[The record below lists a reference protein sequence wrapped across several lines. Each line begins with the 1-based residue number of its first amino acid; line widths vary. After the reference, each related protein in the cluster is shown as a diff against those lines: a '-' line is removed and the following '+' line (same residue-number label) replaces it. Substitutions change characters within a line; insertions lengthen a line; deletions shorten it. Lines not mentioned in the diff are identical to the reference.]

1 MSEPQSPTLGATFA
15 RVANSVMSSLKG
27 GPIPLP
33 TEAEIEA
40 QAIREREASR
50 REAERIL
57 TQEAVQRRAM
67 EERILA
73 MKSVSQTSLPPPQ
86 NPSAAAITPTGSPRK
101 DKDDGTP
108 SWWSATKSRLT
119 PTKDLTPAQQ
129 IIQETK
135 VKNKTEEKK
144 LHKERKRATMDPTLN
159 LNIPQQQPTSRASS
173 APSSP
178 GAISN
183 SNVSS
188 NPALGS
194 STTKLAVADR
204 ASSPNSAAASAS
216 KDSPPLYAKFD
227 STGRL
232 DIPETLLAIARRFE
246 KLERWTVGHVRAL
259 EDRVG
264 DIEKWLVDKEEARQK
279 SEEGYQKEKE
289 SWASRSDL
297 QRISSEVSVVKG
309 SLSEVKARI
318 SEMGRTTGTTT
329 MTYKPA
335 SGSSGSYTPSP
346 AQPPPPISAAASE
359 ETTSSISSRSRL
371 PYPTGDYASPGDF
384 GVSPPASPPPRV
396 RSPPTRSSFVSAL
409 TTASVT
415 SSGLSAP
422 ESSTENKEGKPAPRR
437 QSVSPT
443 PRKRYT
449 VALGGPLTSPLEQ
462 LAKDFDPSQP
472 SDRSDE
478 GGFFSSAVPDS
489 PPLHAREDT
498 IGGTPINL
506 SRLDSISPQQMTSA
520 SNISAPTDGT
530 ASSNRTRA
538 QSSYGTPAGW
548 NAAKLQSTTP
558 PLRTRRKSGGSADAS
573 IATGG
578 LDTGRPTTTTTAAA
592 GTGKF
597 VDPLIVRK
605 KEKEGVVSPR
615 TPVGGR
621 GRTVGELAAFFD
633 GEK

>member
-1 MSEPQSPTLGATFA
+1 
-15 RVANSVMSSLKG
+15 MSSLKG

-57 TQEAVQRRAM
+57 TQEAEQRRAM
-67 EERILA
+67 EGRILA

-86 NPSAAAITPTGSPRK
+86 NPSAATTTPTGSPRR

-108 SWWSATKSRLT
+108 GWWSTAKARLT
-119 PTKDLTPAQQ
+119 PTKELTPAQQ

-135 VKNKTEEKK
+135 VKNKTEEKGHKK
-144 LHKERKRATMDPTLN
+144 LEKGKKRATMDPNLN
-159 LNIPQQQPTSRASS
+159 LNIPQQPPTSRPSS

-178 GAISN
+178 GALSN

-188 NPALGS
+188 NPGFGS
-194 STTKLAVADR
+194 STTKLAVTDR
-204 ASSPNSAAASAS
+204 ASSPNSAVANAS

-227 STGRL
+227 PTGRL
-232 DIPETLLAIARRFE
+232 DIPDTLLAIARRFE

-279 SEEGYQKEKE
+279 SEEEYKKEKE
-289 SWASRSDL
+289 GWILRSDL
-297 QRISSEVSVVKG
+297 ERVSSEVSAVKG
-309 SLSEVKARI
+309 SLSEVKARM
-318 SEMGRTTGTTT
+318 SEMGRTTAPT
-329 MTYKPA
+329 MMAYKPA
-335 SGSSGSYTPSP
+335 AGSYTPSP
-346 AQPPPPISAAASE
+346 AQPPPPISAATSE
-359 ETTSSISSRSRL
+359 EAVSSISSRSRL

-384 GVSPPASPPPRV
+384 GFSPPASPPPRV
-396 RSPPTRSSFVSAL
+396 RSPPTRSSFAGAL
-409 TTASVT
+409 TTPSVT

-462 LAKDFDPSQP
+462 LAKDFDPSHP

-506 SRLDSISPQQMTSA
+506 SRLDSISSPQQQ
-520 SNISAPTDGT
+520 IST
-530 ASSNRTRA
+530 ASSLNASTDASANSNRTRA
-538 QSSYGTPAGW
+538 QSSYGAPAGW
-548 NAAKLQSTTP
+548 NATKLQSATP
-558 PLRTRRKSGGSADAS
+558 PLRMRRKSGGSADAS
-573 IATGG
+573 VVGTGG
-578 LDTGRPTTTTTAAA
+578 LDAGKPTTTTTTT

-597 VDPLIVRK
+597 VDPLLVRK
-605 KEKEGVVSPR
+605 KERDGIVSPR
-615 TPVGGR
+615 TPIGGR

-633 GEK
+633 GDK

>member
-1 MSEPQSPTLGATFA
+1 
-15 RVANSVMSSLKG
+15 MSSLKG

-57 TQEAVQRRAM
+57 TQEASQRRAM

-73 MKSVSQTSLPPPQ
+73 MKSVSQASLPPPQ
-86 NPSAAAITPTGSPRK
+86 NSSAAAITPTGSPHR
-101 DKDDGTP
+101 DKDDGVP
-108 SWWSATKSRLT
+108 GWWSTAKARLT
-119 PTKDLTPAQQ
+119 PTKELTPAQQ
-129 IIQETK
+129 IVQETK
-135 VKNKTEEKK
+135 VKNKSEEKVLK
-144 LHKERKRATMDPTLN
+144 KRERKRATMDPNLN
-159 LNIPQQQPTSRASS
+159 LGIPEQPPTSRPSS

-188 NPALGS
+188 NPAMGS
-194 STTKLAVADR
+194 STTKLAMLDR
-204 ASSPNSAAASAS
+204 ATSPNSGVANTS

-246 KLERWTVGHVRAL
+246 KLERWAVGHVRAL

-264 DIEKWLVDKEEARQK
+264 DVEKWLVDKEEARQK
-279 SEEGYQKEKE
+279 SEEEYKNEKE
-289 SWASRSDL
+289 SWVSRSDL
-297 QRISSEVSVVKG
+297 EHVSSEVSAVKEG
-309 SLSEVKARI
+309 LSGVKAQVL
-318 SEMGRTTGTTT
+318 EMGRTAGMTT
-329 MTYKPA
+329 MMYKPA

-346 AQPPPPISAAASE
+346 AQPPPPINAA
-359 ETTSSISSRSRL
+359 TSDEAISSTGSRSRL
-371 PYPTGDYASPGDF
+371 PYPTGDYASPGDL
-384 GVSPPASPPPRV
+384 GYSPPASPPPRV
-396 RSPPTRSSFVSAL
+396 RSPPTRSSFAGAL
-409 TTASVT
+409 TTPSVT

-422 ESSTENKEGKPAPRR
+422 EPSAEGKEGKTAPRR

-462 LAKDFDPSQP
+462 LAKDFDPSHP
-472 SDRSDE
+472 SDRSDNE

-506 SRLDSISPQQMTSA
+506 SRLDSISSPQQQNSA
-520 SNISAPTDGT
+520 SNDNPPTDGT
-530 ASSNRTRA
+530 ANSNRTRA
-538 QSSYGTPAGW
+538 QSSYGAPTGW
-548 NAAKLQSTTP
+548 SASKLQSTTP
-558 PLRTRRKSGGSADAS
+558 PLRTRRKSGGSADAGLG
-573 IATGG
+573 TGS
-578 LDTGRPTTTTTAAA
+578 LDPGKPTTSTTTATVAA
-592 GTGKF
+592 GKF
-597 VDPLIVRK
+597 VDPLLIRK
-605 KEKEGVVSPR
+605 KEKGGISSPR

>member
-1 MSEPQSPTLGATFA
+1 
-15 RVANSVMSSLKG
+15 MSSLKG

-73 MKSVSQTSLPPPQ
+73 MKSVSHTSLPPPQ
-86 NPSAAAITPTGSPRK
+86 NPSAAAITPTGSPLK

-108 SWWSATKSRLT
+108 GWWSTAKARLT
-119 PTKDLTPAQQ
+119 PTKELTPAQQ

-135 VKNKTEEKK
+135 VRNKVEDKEYKKREREK
-144 LHKERKRATMDPTLN
+144 RRATMDPNLN
-159 LNIPQQQPTSRASS
+159 LGIPQQPSTSRPNS

-188 NPALGS
+188 NPGLAS
-194 STTKLAVADR
+194 STTKLDR
-204 ASSPNSAAASAS
+204 VPSPNSAAVNAS

-232 DIPETLLAIARRFE
+232 EIPETLLTIARRFE

-264 DIEKWLVDKEEARQK
+264 DVEKWLVDKEDARQK
-279 SEEGYQKEKE
+279 SEEEYKKEKE
-289 SWASRSDL
+289 NWISRSDL
-297 QRISSEVSVVKG
+297 QRVSSEVFAVKDE
-309 SLSEVKARI
+309 LLEVKARI
-318 SEMGRTTGTTT
+318 LEVGRTAGATTT
-329 MTYKPA
+329 YKSA
-335 SGSSGSYTPSP
+335 SGPAGSYTPSA
-346 AQPPPPISAAASE
+346 AQPPPPVSAATSDEAI
-359 ETTSSISSRSRL
+359 SSISSRSRL
-371 PYPTGDYASPGDF
+371 PYPTGDYASLGDF
-384 GVSPPASPPPRV
+384 GFSPPEPESPPPRV
-396 RSPPTRSSFVSAL
+396 RSPPARSSFAGAL
-409 TTASVT
+409 TTPSVT

-422 ESSTENKEGKPAPRR
+422 ESSTEGKEGKAAPRR

-462 LAKDFDPSQP
+462 LAKDFDPSHP
-472 SDRSDE
+472 SDRTENE
-478 GGFFSSAVPDS
+478 GGFFSSATPDS
-489 PPLHAREDT
+489 PPLHAKEDT

-506 SRLDSISPQQMTSA
+506 SRLDTISPPRKTS
-520 SNISAPTDGT
+520 SPNINAAPDG
-530 ASSNRTRA
+530 AANSNRMRA
-538 QSSYGTPAGW
+538 QSSYGAPTGW
-548 NAAKLQSTTP
+548 DATTLQSTTP
-558 PLRTRRKSGGSADAS
+558 PLRMRRKSGGSADVVGVGS
-573 IATGG
+573 GG
-578 LDTGRPTTTTTAAA
+578 LDMGKSTTAATTTAA

-597 VDPLIVRK
+597 VDPLLVRK
-605 KEKEGVVSPR
+605 KEREGITSPR
-615 TPVGGR
+615 TPIGGR

>member
-1 MSEPQSPTLGATFA
+1 
-15 RVANSVMSSLKG
+15 MSSLKG

-57 TQEAVQRRAM
+57 TQEAEQRRAM

-86 NPSAAAITPTGSPRK
+86 KPSTAATTPTGSPRR

-108 SWWSATKSRLT
+108 GWWSAAKTRLA
-119 PTKDLTPAQQ
+119 PAKELTPAQQ
-129 IIQETK
+129 VIQETK
-135 VKNKTEEKK
+135 VKNKTEEKG
-144 LHKERKRATMDPTLN
+144 HKKREKEKRRATMDPNLN
-159 LNIPQQQPTSRASS
+159 LNIPQQQSTSRPST

-178 GAISN
+178 GAISI

-188 NPALGS
+188 NPGLGS
-194 STTKLAVADR
+194 STTKLGVTDR
-204 ASSPNSAAASAS
+204 ASSPNSAAASTS

-227 STGRL
+227 PTGRL

-264 DIEKWLVDKEEARQK
+264 DVEKWLVDKEEARQK
-279 SEEGYQKEKE
+279 SEEDYKKEKE
-289 SWASRSDL
+289 GWISRSDL
-297 QRISSEVSVVKG
+297 ARVSSEVSAVKG
-309 SLSEVKARI
+309 SLSEVKARV
-318 SEMGRTTGTTT
+318 SEMGRTTATTT

-346 AQPPPPISAAASE
+346 AQPPPPISAATSE
-359 ETTSSISSRSRL
+359 EAVSSISSRSRL

-384 GVSPPASPPPRV
+384 GFSPPASPPPRV
-396 RSPPTRSSFVSAL
+396 RSPPTRSSFAGAL
-409 TTASVT
+409 TTPSVT

-422 ESSTENKEGKPAPRR
+422 ESNTENREGKPAPRR

-462 LAKDFDPSQP
+462 LAKDFDPSHP
-472 SDRSDE
+472 SDRSDNE
-478 GGFFSSAVPDS
+478 GGLFSSAVPDS

-506 SRLDSISPQQMTSA
+506 SRLDSISPQQTNLNA
-520 SNISAPTDGT
+520 STTDG
-530 ASSNRTRA
+530 AANSNRIRA
-538 QSSYGTPAGW
+538 QSSYGAPAGW
-548 NAAKLQSTTP
+548 NATKLQSTTP
-558 PLRTRRKSGGSADAS
+558 PLRMRRKSGGSADAS
-573 IATGG
+573 LVGTSG
-578 LDTGRPTTTTTAAA
+578 LDVDKSTTATTATTTGA
-592 GTGKF
+592 GKF

-605 KEKEGVVSPR
+605 KEREGFVSPR
-615 TPVGGR
+615 TPGGR

>member
-1 MSEPQSPTLGATFA
+1 
-15 RVANSVMSSLKG
+15 MSSLKG
-27 GPIPLP
+27 GSIPLP

-40 QAIREREASR
+40 QAIREREESR

-57 TQEAVQRRAM
+57 TQEAQQRRAM

-86 NPSAAAITPTGSPRK
+86 HPSAAAITPTGSPRR
-101 DKDDGTP
+101 DKDDGIP
-108 SWWSATKSRLT
+108 AWWSAAKSRLT
-119 PTKDLTPAQQ
+119 PTKELTPAQQ

-135 VKNKTEEKK
+135 VKNKTGEKELK
-144 LHKERKRATMDPTLN
+144 RLHKEKKRATVDPNLN
-159 LNIPQQQPTSRASS
+159 LNLNLNLPQQQPTSRPSS
-173 APSSP
+173 APTSP
-178 GAISN
+178 GALST
-183 SNVSS
+183 SNVST
-188 NPALGS
+188 NPGPGS
-194 STTKLAVADR
+194 STTKLGVADR
-204 ASSPNSAAASAS
+204 APSPNSATGNAS

-264 DIEKWLVDKEEARQK
+264 DVEKWLVDKEEARQK
-279 SEEGYQKEKE
+279 SEEEHNKNCV
-289 SWASRSDL
+289 SRSDL
-297 QRISSEVSVVKG
+297 ERVLSEVSAVKDG
-309 SLSEVKARI
+309 LSEVKARVF
-318 SEMGRTTGTTT
+318 EVGRTAGAMTTD
-329 MTYKPA
+329 K
-335 SGSSGSYTPSP
+335 SGSGSHTPSP
-346 AQPPPPISAAASE
+346 AMPPPISAATSE
-359 ETTSSISSRSRL
+359 EAVSSISSQPRL

-384 GVSPPASPPPRV
+384 GVSPPVSPPPRV
-396 RSPPTRSSFVSAL
+396 RSPPTRSSFTGAL
-409 TTASVT
+409 TTPSAT

-422 ESSTENKEGKPAPRR
+422 ESNTEGKPAPRR

-462 LAKDFDPSQP
+462 LAKDFDPSHP
-472 SDRSDE
+472 SDRSDNE

-506 SRLDSISPQQMTSA
+506 SRLDTISPPHKA
-520 SNISAPTDGT
+520 STPNLNASTDATG
-530 ASSNRTRA
+530 SSNRTRA
-538 QSSYGTPAGW
+538 QSSYGAPAGW
-548 NAAKLQSTTP
+548 NDTNLQTTTP
-558 PLRTRRKSGGSADAS
+558 PLRMRRKSGGSADVGLG
-573 IATGG
+573 TGG
-578 LDTGRPTTTTTAAA
+578 LDVGKPTTTAATA
-592 GTGKF
+592 GAGAGKF

-605 KEKEGVVSPR
+605 KEREGVTSPR
-615 TPVGGR
+615 TPIGGR

>member
-1 MSEPQSPTLGATFA
+1 
-15 RVANSVMSSLKG
+15 MSSLKG

-57 TQEAVQRRAM
+57 TQEAQQRRAM

-101 DKDDGTP
+101 DKDDGLP
-108 SWWSATKSRLT
+108 GWWSNAKSRLT
-119 PTKDLTPAQQ
+119 PTKELTPAQQ
-129 IIQETK
+129 IVQETK
-135 VKNKTEEKK
+135 VKNKTEEKVLK
-144 LHKERKRATMDPTLN
+144 KREKKRPAMDPNLN
-159 LNIPQQQPTSRASS
+159 LGIPEQPPTSRPNS

-194 STTKLAVADR
+194 STTKLAIFDR
-204 ASSPNSAAASAS
+204 ASSPNSAVASTS

-246 KLERWTVGHVRAL
+246 KLERWAVGHVRAL

-264 DIEKWLVDKEEARQK
+264 DIEKWLVDKEEVRQK
-279 SEEGYQKEKE
+279 SEEEYKQEKE
-289 SWASRSDL
+289 NWVSRSDL
-297 QRISSEVSVVKG
+297 ERVSSEVSSVKEG
-309 SLSEVKARI
+309 LSGVKARVL
-318 SEMGRTTGTTT
+318 EMGRATGATA
-329 MTYKPA
+329 MAYKPA
-335 SGSSGSYTPSP
+335 SGSLGGDYTPAA
-346 AQPPPPISAAASE
+346 AQPPLPISTATSDETIAS
-359 ETTSSISSRSRL
+359 TSSRTRL
-371 PYPTGDYASPGDF
+371 PYPTGDYASPGDL

-396 RSPPTRSSFVSAL
+396 RSPPTRSSFAGAL
-409 TTASVT
+409 TTPSVT

-422 ESSTENKEGKPAPRR
+422 ESSAEGKEGKTAPRR

-462 LAKDFDPSQP
+462 LAKDFDPSHP
-472 SDRSDE
+472 SDRSDNE
-478 GGFFSSAVPDS
+478 SGFFSSAVPDS
-489 PPLHAREDT
+489 PPLHAREST

-506 SRLDSISPQQMTSA
+506 SRLDSISPPQQKTSA
-520 SNISAPTDGT
+520 SSFNPPTDET
-530 ASSNRTRA
+530 ANSNRTRA
-538 QSSYGTPAGW
+538 QSSYGAPAGW
-548 NAAKLQSTTP
+548 NSSKLQSTTP
-558 PLRTRRKSGGSADAS
+558 PLRMRRKSGGEADAL
-573 IATGG
+573 IETGG
-578 LDTGRPTTTTTAAA
+578 LDMDRPTTTTTATTV

-605 KEKEGVVSPR
+605 KEREGITSPR

>member
-1 MSEPQSPTLGATFA
+1 
-15 RVANSVMSSLKG
+15 MSSLKG

-57 TQEAVQRRAM
+57 TQEAEQRRAM

-73 MKSVSQTSLPPPQ
+73 MKSVSQASLPPPQ
-86 NPSAAAITPTGSPRK
+86 KPSAAITPTGSPRQG
-101 DKDDGTP
+101 KDDTLP
-108 SWWSATKSRLT
+108 AWWSAAKSRLT
-119 PTKDLTPAQQ
+119 PTKELTPAQQ

-135 VKNKTEEKK
+135 VKNKSEEKVLK
-144 LHKERKRATMDPTLN
+144 KRVKEKKRATMDPNLN
-159 LNIPQQQPTSRASS
+159 LSIPEQPTTSRPNS

-178 GAISN
+178 GDISI

-194 STTKLAVADR
+194 STTKLAILDR
-204 ASSPNSAAASAS
+204 ATSPNSAVANAS

-246 KLERWTVGHVRAL
+246 KLERWAVGHVRAL

-279 SEEGYQKEKE
+279 SEEEYMKEKE
-289 SWASRSDL
+289 SWVSRSDFEHV
-297 QRISSEVSVVKG
+297 SNEVSAVKEG
-309 SLSEVKARI
+309 LSGVKSRML
-318 SEMGRTTGTTT
+318 EMGRTTGTAA

-346 AQPPPPISAAASE
+346 AQPPPPISA
-359 ETTSSISSRSRL
+359 TTSDEAIASSSSRTRL
-371 PYPTGDYASPGDF
+371 PYPTGDYSSPGDLGF
-384 GVSPPASPPPRV
+384 SPPASPPPRV
-396 RSPPTRSSFVSAL
+396 RSPPTRSSFAGAL
-409 TTASVT
+409 TTPSVT

-422 ESSTENKEGKPAPRR
+422 ELSTEGKEGKAAPRR

-462 LAKDFDPSQP
+462 LAKDFDPSHP
-472 SDRSDE
+472 SDRSDNE

-506 SRLDSISPQQMTSA
+506 SRLDSVSSQQNIPA
-520 SNISAPTDGT
+520 SIVNPPTDG
-530 ASSNRTRA
+530 AANSNRMRA
-538 QSSYGTPAGW
+538 QSSYGVLAGW
-548 NAAKLQSTTP
+548 NASSLQDTTP
-558 PLRTRRKSGGSADAS
+558 PLRMRRKSGGSADAGMG
-573 IATGG
+573 TGG
-578 LDTGRPTTTTTAAA
+578 LDTSRSTSTATTAAA

-597 VDPLIVRK
+597 VDPLIIRK
-605 KEKEGVVSPR
+605 KEREGITSPR
-615 TPVGGR
+615 TPVGNR

-633 GEK
+633 GGEK

>member
-1 MSEPQSPTLGATFA
+1 
-15 RVANSVMSSLKG
+15 MSSLKG

-57 TQEAVQRRAM
+57 TQEAEQRRAI

-86 NPSAAAITPTGSPRK
+86 SPYAAAITPTGSPRK

-108 SWWSATKSRLT
+108 GWWSAAKTRLT
-119 PTKDLTPAQQ
+119 PTKELTPAQQ
-129 IIQETK
+129 IAQETK
-135 VKNKTEEKK
+135 VKNKVEEKE
-144 LHKERKRATMDPTLN
+144 HKKRDKEKKRVTMDPNLN
-159 LNIPQQQPTSRASS
+159 LSLPYQRPTSRPNS

-188 NPALGS
+188 NAAPGS

-204 ASSPNSAAASAS
+204 ASSPNSAAANPS

-279 SEEGYQKEKE
+279 SEEEYKKEKE
-289 SWASRSDL
+289 GWISRDDL
-297 QRISSEVSVVKG
+297 ERVSNEVSAVKEG
-309 SLSEVKARI
+309 LSGVKAR
-318 SEMGRTTGTTT
+318 MLDVGKTTGTTT

-335 SGSSGSYTPSP
+335 SGLSGSYTPSP
-346 AQPPPPISAAASE
+346 APPISAATSDEVA
-359 ETTSSISSRSRL
+359 SSISSQSRL
-371 PYPTGDYASPGDF
+371 PYPTGDYASPGDL

-396 RSPPTRSSFVSAL
+396 RSPPARASFAGAL
-409 TTASVT
+409 TTPSVT

-422 ESSTENKEGKPAPRR
+422 ESSTEGKEGKPAPRR

-462 LAKDFDPSQP
+462 LAKDFDPSHP
-472 SDRSDE
+472 ADRSDNE

-506 SRLDSISPQQMTSA
+506 SRLDSISSPQPKASA
-520 SNISAPTDGT
+520 SNLNAPSDGP
-530 ASSNRTRA
+530 ANSNRTRA
-538 QSSYGTPAGW
+538 QSSYGAPTGW

-558 PLRTRRKSGGSADAS
+558 PLRMRRKSGGSADAG
-573 IATGG
+573 IENGG
-578 LDTGRPTTTTTAAA
+578 LDTSKPTTTTTATTV

-605 KEKEGVVSPR
+605 KEREGVVSPR
-615 TPVGGR
+615 TPKGNR

>member
-1 MSEPQSPTLGATFA
+1 
-15 RVANSVMSSLKG
+15 MSSLKG

-57 TQEAVQRRAM
+57 TQEAEHRRAA

-73 MKSVSQTSLPPPQ
+73 MKSVSQTSLPPPR
-86 NPSAAAITPTGSPRK
+86 NPSAAAITPTGSPRQ
-101 DKDDGTP
+101 DKEDGLP
-108 SWWSATKSRLT
+108 GWWSAAKSRIT
-119 PTKDLTPAQQ
+119 PTKELTPAQQ

-135 VKNKTEEKK
+135 VKNKAEEKVLK
-144 LHKERKRATMDPTLN
+144 KRVKEKKRTTMDPNLNLN
-159 LNIPQQQPTSRASS
+159 LNIPEQLPTSRPSS
-173 APSSP
+173 AASSP

-188 NPALGS
+188 TLALGS
-194 STTKLAVADR
+194 STTKLAMLDR
-204 ASSPNSAAASAS
+204 ASSPNSAVANAS

-246 KLERWTVGHVRAL
+246 KLERWAVGHVRAL

-279 SEEGYQKEKE
+279 SEEEYKKEKD
-289 SWASRSDL
+289 SWVSHTDL
-297 QRISSEVSVVKG
+297 ERVSSEVSSVKEG
-309 SLSEVKARI
+309 LSGVKARML
-318 SEMGRTTGTTT
+318 EMGRTTGATT
-329 MTYKPA
+329 MAYKPA

-346 AQPPPPISAAASE
+346 AQPPPPISA
-359 ETTSSISSRSRL
+359 TTSDEAIASTSSRTRL
-371 PYPTGDYASPGDF
+371 PYPTGDYASPGDL
-384 GVSPPASPPPRV
+384 GISPPASPPPRV
-396 RSPPTRSSFVSAL
+396 RSPPTRSSFAGSL
-409 TTASVT
+409 TTPSVT

-422 ESSTENKEGKPAPRR
+422 ELSTEGKEGKTAPRR

-462 LAKDFDPSQP
+462 LAKDFDPSHP
-472 SDRSDE
+472 SDRSDNE

-506 SRLDSISPQQMTSA
+506 SRLDSLSSQQKNSA
-520 SNISAPTDGT
+520 SNLNQPTDGT
-530 ASSNRTRA
+530 SNSNRMRA
-538 QSSYGTPAGW
+538 QSSYGALTGW
-548 NAAKLQSTTP
+548 DASSVQSATP
-558 PLRTRRKSGGSADAS
+558 PLRMRRKSGGSAD
-573 IATGG
+573 TGMG
-578 LDTGRPTTTTTAAA
+578 IGGHDTGKPTSTTPTTAVGA
-592 GTGKF
+592 GKF
-597 VDPLIVRK
+597 VDPLIIRK
-605 KEKEGVVSPR
+605 KEREGVTSPR

-633 GEK
+633 GEKSSM

>member
-1 MSEPQSPTLGATFA
+1 
-15 RVANSVMSSLKG
+15 MSSLKG

-57 TQEAVQRRAM
+57 TQEASQRRAM

-73 MKSVSQTSLPPPQ
+73 MKSVSQTSLPAPQ

-101 DKDDGTP
+101 DKDDGLP
-108 SWWSATKSRLT
+108 GWWSAAKTRLT
-119 PTKDLTPAQQ
+119 PTKELTPAQQ

-135 VKNKTEEKK
+135 VKNKTEDKVLKKRDKEKK
-144 LHKERKRATMDPTLN
+144 RPTVDPNLNLN
-159 LNIPQQQPTSRASS
+159 LNIPEHPPTSRPNS
-173 APSSP
+173 AASSP
-178 GAISN
+178 GAVSN

-188 NPALGS
+188 NPILGS
-194 STTKLAVADR
+194 STTKLSILDR
-204 ASSPNSAAASAS
+204 ASSPNSGVANAS

-246 KLERWTVGHVRAL
+246 KLERWAVGHVRAL

-264 DIEKWLVDKEEARQK
+264 DIEKWLVDKEDARQK
-279 SEEGYQKEKE
+279 SEEEYKKEKE
-289 SWASRSDL
+289 SWVSRSDL
-297 QRISSEVSVVKG
+297 ARVSSEVSAVKEG
-309 SLSEVKARI
+309 LSGVKARVV
-318 SEMGRTTGTTT
+318 EMGRTTGTNV
-329 MTYKPA
+329 MAYKPA
-335 SGSSGSYTPSP
+335 SGSSGSYTPSSTHPP
-346 AQPPPPISAAASE
+346 APMSAATSDEALAS
-359 ETTSSISSRSRL
+359 TNSRTRL
-371 PYPTGDYASPGDF
+371 PYPTGDYASPGDPGF
-384 GVSPPASPPPRV
+384 SPPASPPPRV
-396 RSPPTRSSFVSAL
+396 RSPPTRSSFAGAL
-409 TTASVT
+409 TTPSVT

-422 ESSTENKEGKPAPRR
+422 ESSTEVKEGKTAPRR

-462 LAKDFDPSQP
+462 LAKDFDPSHP
-472 SDRSDE
+472 SDRSDNE

-506 SRLDSISPQQMTSA
+506 SRLDSLSSSQQMNSA
-520 SNISAPTDGT
+520 SSINLPTDGT
-530 ASSNRTRA
+530 ANSNSNSNRTRA
-538 QSSYGTPAGW
+538 QSSYGAPAGW
-548 NAAKLQSTTP
+548 NDSTLQSATP
-558 PLRTRRKSGGSADAS
+558 PLRMRRKSGGSADAGIGS
-573 IATGG
+573 TGG
-578 LDTGRPTTTTTAAA
+578 LDTGKPTGTTSTTS
-592 GTGKF
+592 GKF

-605 KEKEGVVSPR
+605 KEREGITSPR
-615 TPVGGR
+615 TPGR

>member
-1 MSEPQSPTLGATFA
+1 
-15 RVANSVMSSLKG
+15 MSSLKG

-57 TQEAVQRRAM
+57 TQEASQRRAM

-73 MKSVSQTSLPPPQ
+73 MKSVSQTSLPPPR

-101 DKDDGTP
+101 DKDDGLP
-108 SWWSATKSRLT
+108 GWWSTAKTRLT
-119 PTKDLTPAQQ
+119 PTKELTPAQQ
-129 IIQETK
+129 IVQETK
-135 VKNKTEEKK
+135 VKSKTEEKVLK
-144 LHKERKRATMDPTLN
+144 KRDKEKKRPTMDPNLN
-159 LNIPQQQPTSRASS
+159 LSIPEHPPISRPNSAS
-173 APSSP
+173 SSP

-188 NPALGS
+188 NPVLGS
-194 STTKLAVADR
+194 STTKLSILDR
-204 ASSPNSAAASAS
+204 ASSPNSAVANAS

-246 KLERWTVGHVRAL
+246 KLERWAVGHVRAL

-279 SEEGYQKEKE
+279 SEEEYKNEKE
-289 SWASRSDL
+289 SWVSRSDL
-297 QRISSEVSVVKG
+297 ARVSSEVSAVKEG
-309 SLSEVKARI
+309 LSGVKARVL
-318 SEMGRTTGTTT
+318 EMGRSTGGTT
-329 MTYKPA
+329 MAYKPA
-335 SGSSGSYTPSP
+335 SGSSGSYAPSS
-346 AQPPPPISAAASE
+346 AQPPPPISA
-359 ETTSSISSRSRL
+359 TTSDEAIASTSSRTRL
-371 PYPTGDYASPGDF
+371 PYPTGDYASPGDLGF
-384 GVSPPASPPPRV
+384 SPPASPPPRV
-396 RSPPTRSSFVSAL
+396 RSPPTRSSFAGAL
-409 TTASVT
+409 TTPSIT

-422 ESSTENKEGKPAPRR
+422 ESSTENKEGKTAPRR

-462 LAKDFDPSQP
+462 LAKDFDPSHP
-472 SDRSDE
+472 SDRSDNE

-506 SRLDSISPQQMTSA
+506 SRLDTLSSQQKNSVSILNPPM
-520 SNISAPTDGT
+520 DGT
-530 ASSNRTRA
+530 ANSNRTRA
-538 QSSYGTPAGW
+538 QSSYGAPAGW
-548 NAAKLQSTTP
+548 NESTLQSNTP
-558 PLRTRRKSGGSADAS
+558 PLRMRRKSGGSADAG
-573 IATGG
+573 IGTDMGK
-578 LDTGRPTTTTTAAA
+578 PTTTTTA
-592 GTGKF
+592 TGKF

-605 KEKEGVVSPR
+605 KEREGVTSPR
-615 TPVGGR
+615 TPIGGR